1 MATVHSMGTGT
12 QWAVYVT
19 ANKGYVKVPDVKRWV
34 GEWID
39 HFGNPPAVARIHGK
53 NDRLTATLTSMGVD
67 NVIVTNGV
75 LAWELQLGLPAIK
88 SEWGTTT

>member
-1 MATVHSMGTGT
+1 MAITHNTGTDT

-39 HFGNPPAVARIHGK
+39 HFGSPPAVARIHGK
-53 NDRLTATLTSMGVD
+53 NARLVATLTSMGVGD
-67 NVIVTNGV
+67 VLITNGV
-75 LAWELQLGLPAIK
+75 LAWELQLGLPRVI
-88 SEWGTTT
+88 SE